1 MQHTSRLV
9 LYPSRLYLL
18 ALLGLN
24 LLLLGSAWYWLSR
37 RVAEP
42 TFFEANPDV
51 VALLLIPVI
60 LAVLPWIAFYLRR
73 LLMQGPSIFADHI
86 GLYVDCNLLGQ
97 TFLPWFFINSLEPQE
112 FRFSHCLMVELNPKG
127 MDRLG
132 FWRRF
137 LLSVGIGGYDNKICL
152 PESMY
157 PDDPQTLCNELQTF
171 FDCPFA
177 C

>member
-1 MQHTSRLV
+1 MQHSSRFV

-18 ALLGLN
+18 ALLSLY
-24 LLLLGSAWYWLSR
+24 LLLLGSAWYWLSL

-42 TFFEANPDV
+42 TFSEATPDL
-51 VALLLIPVI
+51 VALLLVPVI
-60 LAVLPWIAFYLRR
+60 LAILPWIAFYLRR
-73 LLMQGPSIFADHI
+73 LLMYTPSISADHI

-97 TFLPWFFINSLEPQE
+97 TFLPWFFVNSLEPKK
-112 FRFSHCLMVELNPKG
+112 FWHSHCLMVELNAKG

-137 LLSVGIGGYDNKICL
+137 LLSVGIGGYDNKIRL

-157 PDDPQTLCNELQTF
+157 PDDPQTLCNQLQTF
-171 FDCPFA
+171 LGCPFA